1 MRGGDGVT
9 EISGR
14 GGMKKYALRK
24 AVCEIP
30 IGREFHALD
39 VQEIISTKYKRA
51 FLSARAIGFYLSK
64 MDAVQR
70 AGKRTWVKVREV
82 KE

>member
-1 MRGGDGVT
+1 MT

-14 GGMKKYALRK
+14 GGMKKHALRK
-24 AVCEIP
+24 AVSKIP
-30 IGREFHALD
+30 MGREFHALD
-39 VQEIISTKYKRA
+39 VQEIISANYKRA

>member
-1 MRGGDGVT
+1 MS

-14 GGMKKYALRK
+14 GGMKKHAMRK
-24 AVCEIP
+24 AVSELP

-39 VQEIISTKYKRA
+39 VQEIISTNYKRA

-64 MDAVQR
+64 MDGVRR
-70 AGKRTWVKVREV
+70 AGKRTWVKVSEV
-82 KE
+82 EK

>member
-1 MRGGDGVT
+1 MT

-14 GGMKKYALRK
+14 GGMKKHALRK
-24 AVCEIP
+24 AVSEIP

>member
-1 MRGGDGVT
+1 MT

-14 GGMKKYALRK
+14 GGMKKHALRK
-24 AVCEIP
+24 ALSEIP
-30 IGREFHALD
+30 EGKEFHALD

-82 KE
+82 KV

>member
-1 MRGGDGVT
+1 MT

-14 GGMKKYALRK
+14 GGMKKHALRK
-24 AVCEIP
+24 ALRQIP
-30 IGREFHALD
+30 VGKEFDSLA
-39 VQEIISTKYKRA
+39 VQEIISVDFKRA
-51 FLSARAIGFYLSK
+51 FLSRRAIGFYLSK